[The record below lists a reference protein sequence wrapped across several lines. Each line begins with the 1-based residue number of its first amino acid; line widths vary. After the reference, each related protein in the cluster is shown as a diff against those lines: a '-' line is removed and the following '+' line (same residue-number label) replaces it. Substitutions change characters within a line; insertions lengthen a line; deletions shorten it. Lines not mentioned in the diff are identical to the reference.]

1 MRITG
6 GRFGGRHLQMPKGPA
21 IRPTLDHVRQ
31 ALFNLLGERVK
42 GARVL
47 DLFSGTGALGI
58 EALSRGASHVTFVE
72 RSFFCVQAVEENLK
86 ALSFEKEPPRTAIIR
101 AEAVTGIRKLFREEA
116 LFDLVFLDP
125 PYGHRWVRISL
136 NALTQYAIVSPLGLV
151 VAEQDKRDPLPP
163 WVEGKEARL
172 VLGRHQRYGDTVLAF
187 YERQ

>member
-1 MRITG
+1 MRIIG

-31 ALFNLLGERVK
+31 ALFNLLGDKVK

-47 DLFSGTGALGI
+47 DLFSGTGAVGI
-58 EALSRGASHVTFVE
+58 EALSRGASHVTFID
-72 RSFFCVQAVEENLK
+72 RSFFCVQTIQENLK
-86 ALSFEKEPPRTAIIR
+86 RLSFEEESPRIRIIR
-101 AEAVTGIRKLFREEA
+101 AEAVTGIRKLVREDA

-136 NALTQYAIVSPLGLV
+136 NAMTQYAIVGDAALV
-151 VAEQDKRDPLPP
+151 VVEQDKREPLHHQ
-163 WVEGKEARL
+163 VEGKAARL
-172 VLGRHQRYGDTVLAF
+172 VLQRHQRYGDTVLGF

>member
-31 ALFNLLGERVK
+31 AIFNLLGERVK

-47 DLFSGTGALGI
+47 DLFSGTGALGN

-163 WVEGKEARL
+163 SVEGKEVRL